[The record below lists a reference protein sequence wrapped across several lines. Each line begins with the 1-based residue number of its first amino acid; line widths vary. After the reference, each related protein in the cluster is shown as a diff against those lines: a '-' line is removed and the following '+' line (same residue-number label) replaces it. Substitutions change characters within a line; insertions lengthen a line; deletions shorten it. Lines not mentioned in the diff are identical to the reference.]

1 MDSSKPSLPRLST
14 NILLLE
20 QVPNAL
26 APKAFSNAKVPPVIM
41 PERPAPSSLFKEE
54 NQEENVAPITRL
66 SEPKPVYLAPKCV
79 PDSPIAKPMKTMYY
93 EDAFTVR
100 GLNHS
105 PKDRVA
111 QGSVV
116 IVELKTNI
124 KAKENTP
131 KLLSDLALFFAQTYQ
146 HPETSVLVTVDED
159 ALLTFGNT
167 PDSAYLIKISAL
179 PSLIAPLT
187 NQRNTSLIQ
196 AALLNFLGIASDRGV
211 IIFGS
216 VGEDDLA
223 TNGATARGE
232 ISRLERSDHG
242 NNPSLFKSIS
252 RSMSRRLKSSSG
264 NSAPMSLAGLSTVVS
279 PDGFAMVPGASDLP
293 ETIPLRS
300 SQPDNAKSTELSK
313 TESQTAKSLTLESPK
328 EDSLNQVSSK
338 DEKKERGLKKR
349 ESLKS
354 FVNRRLFELTGPR
367 GASTPTPKRKNV

>member
-1 MDSSKPSLPRLST
+1 M
-14 NILLLE
+14 
-20 QVPNAL
+20 
-26 APKAFSNAKVPPVIM
+26 
-41 PERPAPSSLFKEE
+41 
-54 NQEENVAPITRL
+54 
-66 SEPKPVYLAPKCV
+66 SE
-79 PDSPIAKPMKTMYY
+79 
-93 EDAFTVR
+93 
-100 GLNHS
+100 
-105 PKDRVA
+105 
-111 QGSVV
+111 
-116 IVELKTNI
+116 
-124 KAKENTP
+124 
-131 KLLSDLALFFAQTYQ
+131 LALFFAQMYQ
-146 HPETSVLVTVDED
+146 RPETSVLVTVDED

-167 PDSAYLIKISAL
+167 SDSAYLIKISAL
-179 PSLIAPLT
+179 PSLIAPLI

-196 AALLNFLGIASDRGV
+196 ATLLNLLGIASDRGV

-216 VGEDDLA
+216 VGEDNFA

-242 NNPSLFKSIS
+242 NSPGLLKSIS

-264 NSAPMSLAGLSTVVS
+264 NSASISLAGLSTVVS
-279 PDGFAMVPGASDLP
+279 PDGVAMVPGASDLP

-300 SQPDNAKSTELSK
+300 SQPDNAKSTELSN

-328 EDSLNQVSSK
+328 EESLNQVSSK